1 MDIDWA
7 PVSSETGPAVT
18 QYTDML
24 QSAGARASCWSD
36 WGGTCSD
43 HKYKG
48 QLYTTWQV
56 HIHVCVYS
64 SLMLF
69 VRLLK
74 NSHQDVDRRYS
85 SDLKCESAKHQG
97 DGSTLR
103 LPCSAWAPPFVND
116 STTVKSMFNSKNRP
130 LRWKIIE
137 RTRFSRQTKK
147 KKNITWLSYVFWIF
161 THLIYTQ
168 LYERK
173 PLKIKVLSWSHRLQL
188 GVCAAVMRRLQT
200 ACRNHCLQLVPFTQD
215 ACQFSICC
223 LIQHTVV
230 YVCVVL
236 VHFVPVC
243 FKSQKIWVKSL
254 LWGPFPLFNK
264 A

>member
-18 QYTDML
+18 QYTVML

-137 RTRFSRQTKK
+137 RTRFSRQTNRKK
-147 KKNITWLSYVFWIF
+147 HYLVKLCILNFYASDLYTTLWKKTLEN
-161 THLIYTQ
+161 
-168 LYERK
+168 
-173 PLKIKVLSWSHRLQL
+173 
-188 GVCAAVMRRLQT
+188 
-200 ACRNHCLQLVPFTQD
+200 
-215 ACQFSICC
+215 
-223 LIQHTVV
+223 
-230 YVCVVL
+230 
-236 VHFVPVC
+236 
-243 FKSQKIWVKSL
+243 
-254 LWGPFPLFNK
+254 
-264 A
+264 